1 MWAFLS
7 RNPCSQIN
15 RDCSSPRSSLV
26 LPCTHSHQ
34 NRPFFW
40 SMTSDWRK
48 PLYWS
53 FFSLNNLGLFK
64 WERGRERSRYSERA
78 WGDRVTHRDG
88 GGKGRTHEQSSKLAK
103 YPRSTY
109 WAPSTIVGC
118 RKNSKQDTR
127 HSRCGMG
134 AKAFLGSYSVLN
146 PGLSSVH
153 YLFKPQRNGNE
164 TRSWRQR
171 WDCPQDRGR
180 NGEDLCKMI
189 WILPCRENRFL
200 YLLTSDSILE
210 SDGLP
215 KTSAK

>member
-1 MWAFLS
+1 MTEED
-7 RNPCSQIN
+7 PCI
-15 RDCSSPRSSLV
+15 DL
-26 LPCTHSHQ
+26 
-34 NRPFFW
+34 
-40 SMTSDWRK
+40 
-48 PLYWS
+48 
-53 FFSLNNLGLFK
+53 FFSLIT
-64 WERGRERSRYSERA
+64 WVSSSERERSRYSERA

-88 GGKGRTHEQSSKLAK
+88 GGKGRTHEQSSKLTK
-103 YPRSTY
+103 YPRRPTRHQALLS
-109 WAPSTIVGC
+109 VC
-118 RKNSKQDTR
+118 RKNSKQDSR
-127 HSRCGMG
+127 HSRCRMC

-171 WDCPQDRGR
+171 WNCPEDRGR
-180 NGEDLCKMI
+180 NGEDICKMI
-189 WILPCRENRFL
+189 WILPFRENRFL